1 MTSPSQPTSDQ
12 GHRDTPY
19 NLSQVEIE
27 LLIKERT
34 AALRTELEGLQQQNK
49 ELRKLEDT
57 LREKENELMMTLD
70 ASGAGWGY
78 RGQTGAGW
86 PPPAQCTL
94 PSGLCL
100 PDPDHFPDEEIEV
113 LFPAPMVGDSDMEVF
128 PSP

>member
-12 GHRDTPY
+12 GHRETPY

-57 LREKENELMMTLD
+57 LREKENELMMTFA
-70 ASGAGWGY
+70 ASGAGMGISGPDRSWMATPSSMHSPFRPVPSRPGS
-78 RGQTGAGW
+78 
-86 PPPAQCTL
+86 L
-94 PSGLCL
+94 PG
-100 PDPDHFPDEEIEV
+100 
-113 LFPAPMVGDSDMEVF
+113 
-128 PSP
+128 